1 MKHRWTLA
9 NVLLHAA
16 LLGLLL
22 AGCTTQKLTCAQ
34 VADQLAVS
42 TNTAIQPTPRAS
54 VDWWMPRHEA
64 VVQQA
69 QKGNAGVIF
78 IGDSITHG
86 WEKQSALWES
96 SFGRWNPIN
105 AGFSGD
111 RTQHVLWRLD
121 NGEID
126 GIQPRVAVLMIG
138 TNNSNGD
145 EYTAEQIA
153 EGVEAIVCRLRTKL
167 PQTKVLILSIF
178 PRGTKEQRDDK
189 TGNASFN
196 PQWAKNDLASKL
208 VSQMADGKWIY
219 YLDIN
224 KAFLD
229 ESGVLTRDV
238 MPDLLHPNEKGYQIW
253 ADVVLPTLE
262 KLMAD

>member
-9 NVLLHAA
+9 NTLFLAA
-16 LLGLLL
+16 LLVLTL
-22 AGCTTQKLTCAQ
+22 AGCTAQKLTCAH

-42 TNTAIQPTPRAS
+42 TSTAVQPVPRE
-54 VDWWMPRHEA
+54 DTWWTQRHAA
-64 VVQQA
+64 VVERVKQ
-69 QKGNAGVIF
+69 GNAGVIF
-78 IGDSITHG
+78 FGDSITHS
-86 WEKQSALWES
+86 WDNQRALWDT
-96 SFGRWNPIN
+96 SFGRWNPVN

-138 TNNSNGD
+138 TNNSNGSD
-145 EYTAEQIA
+145 YTAEQIA
-153 EGVEAIVCRLRTKL
+153 EGIQAIVCKLRAKL
-167 PQTKVLILSIF
+167 PQTRVLILAVF
-178 PRGTKEQRDDK
+178 PRGSKEQMADK
-189 TGNASFN
+189 TQNASYN
-196 PQWAKNDLASKL
+196 PQWAKNDQASKL
-208 VSQMADGKWIY
+208 ASQLADGKWIY

-229 ESGVLTRDV
+229 KDGVMTREV
-238 MPDLLHPNEKGYQIW
+238 MPDLLHPQDKGYQLW
-253 ADVVLPTLE
+253 ADAMLPTLE